1 MTNLE
6 YLDAIAEDSKADA
19 YAAVKAVSDA
29 AKADVYTA
37 AYVAASAYS
46 EEET

>member
-1 MTNLE
+1 MTKLE
-6 YLDAIAEDSKADA
+6 YLDAIADDSKADA
-19 YAAVKAVSDA
+19 YAAVKAVYDA

-37 AYVAASAYS
+37 AYVAASAYL

>member
-1 MTNLE
+1 MTTKLE
-6 YLDAIAEDSKADA
+6 EL
-19 YAAVKAVSDA
+19 KAVYDA

-37 AYVAASAYS
+37 AYVAASTYS

>member
-1 MTNLE
+1 VTNLE
-6 YLDAIAEDSKADA
+6 YLDAIADDSKADA